1 MTKCGT
7 CKEPSKVEK
16 DDYNDVAGWH
26 YQDGLGWYVGQVDY
40 KRIKKEMANAGK
52 AYKKMHPDKAKRWD
66 SFEKNFMHYA
76 KDNAEAATLGDE
88 FNEDIARMLNE
99 SAEPLDKE
107 FEKLDMVDEED
118 PKKKKFNMA
127 DFVGK
132 GD

>member
-7 CKEPSKVEK
+7 CKEPTKVEK
-16 DDYNDVAGWH
+16 DTYTDVAGWH
-26 YQDGLGWYVGQVDY
+26 YQDGFGYYVGQT
-40 KRIKKEMANAGK
+40 KLPKLKKEIQLAGA
-52 AYKKMHPDKAKRWD
+52 AYKKNHPEKAKQWD
-66 SFEKNFMHYA
+66 IFEKNFMMYA
-76 KDNAEAATLGDE
+76 KDNSMDTDDTSVLD
-88 FNEDIARMLNE
+88 MLNE
-99 SAEPLDKE
+99 SAKPLDKE